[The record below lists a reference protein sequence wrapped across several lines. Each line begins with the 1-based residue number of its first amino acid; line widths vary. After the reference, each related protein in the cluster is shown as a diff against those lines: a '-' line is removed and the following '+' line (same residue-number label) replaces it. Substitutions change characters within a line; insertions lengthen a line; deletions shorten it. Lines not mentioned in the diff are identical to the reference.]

1 MPPINTR
8 NHFIF
13 SHFTRNKTKNHSIQI
28 TIFRITE
35 SSPQLKEMGEMD
47 TKNEKPVAE
56 TKKEEKKSDGGAKKD
71 DGIVTVVLKID
82 MHCEGCAKKVK
93 KSVRHF
99 EGVEE
104 VQGDIAS
111 NKLTVKGKVDPV
123 KIKEKLEQKTKK
135 KVELISPSPPK
146 KVEGGGEK
154 KVEGGGD
161 KKKEEKKVEE
171 KPAEKK
177 TEEKK
182 TEEKKPA
189 EKKPEEKKTEEKKPK
204 EAPVVTVVLK
214 IRLHCEGCITKIRKI
229 ITKYKGVQEVK
240 IDNTKDLVTVKGTMD
255 VKSLTPYLKE
265 KLKRS
270 VDIVPPPAAA
280 APKKDDGGK
289 KEGGGGGE
297 KKEGGGGGGE
307 KKDGG
312 EKKNVEV
319 KAAAGGGD
327 GNKKVDQAP
336 AQAGKAEVGIN
347 KMDYYAGQGGY
358 GYANGYGFNPGY
370 GAAPAYAFPGP
381 VYGSGPGVGYSQG
394 PGYGPGPGYVV
405 EYVHA
410 PQIFSDENP
419 NACSVM

>member
-1 MPPINTR
+1 
-8 NHFIF
+8 
-13 SHFTRNKTKNHSIQI
+13 
-28 TIFRITE
+28 
-35 SSPQLKEMGEMD
+35 MGEMD

-93 KSVRHF
+93 KSVSHF

-135 KVELISPSPPK
+135 KVEIISPLPPK

-154 KVEGGGD
+154 KVEGGD

-182 TEEKKPA
+182 TEEKKTA
-189 EKKPEEKKTEEKKPK
+189 EKKTEEKKPK

-240 IDNTKDLVTVKGTMD
+240 IGNTKDLVTVKGTMD

-297 KKEGGGGGGE
+297 KKEGGGGEKKEDGGGEKKEGGGEKKDSGE

-319 KAAAGGGD
+319 KAAGGGGD
-327 GNKKVDQAP
+327 GNKKGDQAP

-370 GAAPAYAFPGP
+370 GAAPGYAFPGP
-381 VYGSGPGVGYSQG
+381 VYGSGPGYAPGPGVGYSQG

>member
-1 MPPINTR
+1 
-8 NHFIF
+8 
-13 SHFTRNKTKNHSIQI
+13 
-28 TIFRITE
+28 
-35 SSPQLKEMGEMD
+35 MGEMD
-47 TKNEKPVAE
+47 TKNDKAVAE

-135 KVELISPSPPK
+135 KVELISPLPPK
-146 KVEGGGEK
+146 KVEGGEK
-154 KVEGGGD
+154 KVEGGD

-182 TEEKKPA
+182 PA
-189 EKKPEEKKTEEKKPK
+189 EKKPEEKKPK

-240 IDNTKDLVTVKGTMD
+240 IDNSKDLVTVKGTMD

-270 VDIVPPPAAA
+270 VDIVPPPAA
-280 APKKDDGGK
+280 PKKDDGGK
-289 KEGGGGGE
+289 KEGNGGGE
-297 KKEGGGGGGE
+297 KKDGGGDKKEGGGGDKKEGGGGE

-327 GNKKVDQAP
+327 GNKKVDQVP
-336 AQAGKAEVGIN
+336 AQAGKAEVEIN

-370 GAAPAYAFPGP
+370 GAAPGYAFPGP
-381 VYGSGPGVGYSQG
+381 VYGSGPGVGYAQG